1 MQNMIVIEEDKK
13 KIEKIKKKY
22 KNLAMDDAT
31 ASKIN
36 KLEITNKLLNSAMV
50 LAGFATVIDFV
61 IPDPIL
67 GLDEAT
73 LVAITTALKIVRIK
87 IKKHINDLAISGETE
102 IKQEDVVDLSKK
114 LINIAENVKSNRK
127 NR

>member
-1 MQNMIVIEEDKK
+1 MQNMTVIEEDKK

-73 LVAITTALKIVRIK
+73 LVAITTTLKIVRIK

>member
-87 IKKHINDLAISGETE
+87 IKKHINDLAIE

-114 LINIAENVKSNRK
+114 LINIAENIKSNRK

>member
-73 LVAITTALKIVRIK
+73 LVAITTALKIVRIQ

-114 LINIAENVKSNRK
+114 LINIAENIKSNRK

>member
-61 IPDPIL
+61 IPDPVL
-67 GLDEAT
+67 GLDEAS
-73 LVAITTALKIVRIK
+73 LVAITTALKIVRTK
-87 IKKHINDLAISGETE
+87 IKNHINDLAISGETE